1 MSIEW
6 PEFLPSPLIDL
17 TASVEPN
24 LVVNQMESGDI
35 RQRKQFSVNR
45 EQYGIA
51 IITSFRG
58 YAGFKYFHSE
68 ILAGGANRF
77 NLPLPQTAIV
87 ALGKLEG
94 IMANGAYSATAIA
107 GTSKWRIEF
116 SFIFQGKDLISEQ
129 LFGLFSKV
137 GIEDGPLLEFEAT
150 AIELNDLFPHDW
162 EYNNQHLQ

>member
-1 MSIEW
+1 MSIDW

-17 TASVEPN
+17 TTTVEPN

-45 EQYGIA
+45 ERYGIA
-51 IITSFRG
+51 IITTFRG

-77 NLPLPQTAIV
+77 SLPLPLTATL

-94 IMANGAYSATAIA
+94 IMANGNYTATAIA
-107 GTSKWRIEF
+107 GTQKWRIEF
-116 SFIFQGKDLISEQ
+116 SFIFQGRDLISEQ
-129 LFGLFSKV
+129 LFGLISKV
-137 GIEDGPLLEFEAT
+137 GIDDASLLEFEAK
-150 AIELNDLFPHDW
+150 AVELNDIFPQDW
-162 EYNNQHLQ
+162 EYDNQHLQ